1 MPAPFEPLASADAL
15 ASQEA
20 RAALLGSTLA
30 GLRSLCESGDST
42 QLGGR
47 VLETITHP
55 DWGGASRGWLLRL
68 DPGADQLECE
78 RVAGNAGLPPLEF
91 HRGEPGERLGEPD
104 RVPLA
109 RLDQVTLAAWR
120 ERGVSWGPPGAGLPW
135 SDAATIAAFAYRAGA
150 SVHLVI
156 ADYSSEE
163 SAAFYPAFATLA
175 SATQWAA
182 QVLEQR
188 ETARRRERQ
197 RDALIEQSHAVAGNP
212 HLIEGMR
219 ASLNAAL
226 QGSGAGAAALWRVQ
240 SDGTLRLEATAGG
253 LAERESLAR
262 ALEPL
267 AHEVVAEGRARFL
280 DRPGEEPAL
289 PAEVS
294 ERFGKLSCLPIP
306 GAARVLGA
314 LALFDA
320 AQAPHATFEPSDPAL
335 QCAMAERL
343 AELFD
348 QAERWEALR
357 QAETQLAELR
367 TRMRRRER
375 LATLGEIAARLAR
388 EARHPLASIGAF
400 SRRAHRELPENDPHR
415 EYLEVV
421 IRETERLER
430 MLGEPLELASAEPVT
445 LKLESLN
452 AVIQEVLPGVGE
464 RLVRRRVRLLKRLD
478 PESPILLLD
487 AVRMRQVLTNLL
499 EHAVDAVPV
508 GGRVRVES
516 RLVRDHAV
524 VEISY
529 DARREPGGLL
539 EPLYVS
545 FRPMDGQPGGPA
557 LHVAD
562 QIVRRHGGEI
572 RVRSDSE
579 WGATVMLTLPV
590 SENGDRR
597 RTGPDRR
604 EAGRDRRRRAE
615 DP

>member
-1 MPAPFEPLASADAL
+1 MSAPFEPLAAADSPAL
-15 ASQEA
+15 DA

-30 GLRSLCESGDST
+30 GLRSLCEAGDST

-47 VLETITHP
+47 VLETITHS
-55 DWGGASRGWLLRL
+55 DWGGAAHAWVLRL
-68 DPGADQLECE
+68 DPGTDVFECE
-78 RVAGNAGLPPLEF
+78 SSSGSANLPRLEF
-91 HRGEPGERLGEPD
+91 HRGDPAERLGESD

-109 RLDQVTLAAWR
+109 RLDQVSLAAWR
-120 ERGVSWGPPGAGLPW
+120 ERSVSWGPPGAGLPW
-135 SDAATIAAFAYRAGA
+135 SEAATIGAFAYRAGA
-150 SVHLVI
+150 SIRLVV
-156 ADYSSEE
+156 ADYSNDE
-163 SAAFYPAFATLA
+163 SGALYPVFATLA

-188 ETARRRERQ
+188 DSARRRERQ
-197 RDALIEQSHAVAGNP
+197 RDALIDQSRALSGNP

-226 QGSGAGAAALWRVQ
+226 QGSGAGAAALWRTQ
-240 SDGTLRLEATAGG
+240 PDGTLRLEATAGA
-253 LAERESLAR
+253 LADRESLAR

-267 AHEVVAEGRARFL
+267 ANAVVGEGRARFL
-280 DRPGEEPAL
+280 DRPSEEPLL
-289 PAEVS
+289 PGEAS
-294 ERFGKLSCLPIP
+294 GRFGKLSCLPVT
-306 GAARVLGA
+306 GAARVVGA

-320 AQAPHATFEPSDPAL
+320 AGAPHGSFEPSEPAL

-343 AELFD
+343 AELFE

-357 QAETQLAELR
+357 QAETQLTELR

-400 SRRAHRELPENDPHR
+400 SRRAYRELPENDPHR

-430 MLGEPLELASAEPVT
+430 MLGEPLELATAEPVT
-445 LKLESLN
+445 FKLESLN
-452 AVIQEVLPGVGE
+452 AVIQEVLPGIGE

-499 EHAVDAVPV
+499 EHAVEAVPV

-545 FRPMDGQPGGPA
+545 FRPTDGQPGGPA
-557 LHVAD
+557 LGVAD